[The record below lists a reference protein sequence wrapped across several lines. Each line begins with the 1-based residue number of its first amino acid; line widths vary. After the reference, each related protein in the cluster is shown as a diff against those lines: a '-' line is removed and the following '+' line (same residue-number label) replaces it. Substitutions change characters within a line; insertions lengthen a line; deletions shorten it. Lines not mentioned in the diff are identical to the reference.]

1 MKKIIIVCTIFLATS
16 VAQAQEYSA
25 EYKVVCRRAVG
36 CPVINGTC
44 PTCVIIGK
52 EGTVKKSRETI
63 HREIDEWG
71 EKMKKSL
78 IIDYSKYY
86 KSDVQQHKGWGWD
99 GPTWRGLWVGERNY

>member
-16 VAQAQEYSA
+16 VAQGQEYSA

-52 EGTVKKSRETI
+52 GGTVKKSRETI

-78 IIDYSKYY
+78 IFDYSKYY
-86 KSDVQQHKGWGWD
+86 KSDVQQYKGWGWD

>member
-16 VAQAQEYSA
+16 VAQGQEYSA

-52 EGTVKKSRETI
+52 DPRIVTNKQ
-63 HREIDEWG
+63 IDEWG
-71 EKMKKSL
+71 EKMKKIL
-78 IIDYSKYY
+78 IFDYSKYY
-86 KSDVQQHKGWGWD
+86 KSDVQQYKGWGWD